1 MIPAI
6 VPPLLTLSVLVTRP
20 LPQAAALGASI
31 AAFGG
36 EPILFPSI
44 AIEPIAAAA
53 PQPHE
58 LVIFVSVHAVEH
70 GARLI
75 QKMASTRIAA
85 IGKATAAALA
95 AANLPADIV
104 PIASETS
111 EGLLDHADLQ
121 TSSTQS
127 VLIVRG
133 EGGRETM
140 REAFVARGSVVS
152 TLEVYRRVAPSVA
165 AADIDALESRW
176 SEQGIDVVTATSVE
190 TYLKL
195 EALLSER
202 GKALLR
208 QSTLLAP
215 SERIV
220 AAARN
225 SGFTG
230 DALVSG
236 GADDASLLG
245 TLALWRARART
256 IARR

>member
-6 VPPLLTLSVLVTRP
+6 VPPLTALSVLVTRP

-31 AAFGG
+31 AALGG

-75 QKMASTRIAA
+75 QKTASMRIAA

-95 AANLPADIV
+95 AANLPADITPV
-104 PIASETS
+104 ASATS
-111 EGLLDHADLQ
+111 EGLLDHAELH
-121 TSSTQS
+121 TSAAQS

-133 EGGRETM
+133 EGGRETL
-140 REAFVARGSVVS
+140 RDTFVARGSVVS
-152 TLEVYRRVAPSVA
+152 TLEVYRRVASTVA
-165 AADIDALESRW
+165 AADVGDLESRW

-195 EALLSER
+195 EALLSDH

-208 QSTLLAP
+208 QATLLAP
-215 SERIV
+215 SERII
-220 AAARN
+220 AAARA
-225 SGFTG
+225 SGFSG

-236 GADDASLLG
+236 GADDASILG
-245 TLALWRARART
+245 TLARWRARART
-256 IARR
+256 NVR